1 MVKVKGVNIFPS
13 QVDELLKIVDGASSE
28 FQIMIDHINGKDLL
42 TLFVEVEEGANKYAV
57 ENQLMAEFKSR
68 IGMTPIV
75 KPVELGEL
83 PRSEKKSTRVFDN
96 RY

>member
-13 QVDELLKIVDGASSE
+13 QIEELLTTSPAASSE
-28 FQIMIDHINGKDLL
+28 YQVMIDHLYGKDIL
-42 TLFVEVEEGANKYAV
+42 TLFVEAVPGADKAAL
-57 ENQLMAEFKSR
+57 EQELQAQFKAK

-75 KPVELGEL
+75 KPVEIGDL